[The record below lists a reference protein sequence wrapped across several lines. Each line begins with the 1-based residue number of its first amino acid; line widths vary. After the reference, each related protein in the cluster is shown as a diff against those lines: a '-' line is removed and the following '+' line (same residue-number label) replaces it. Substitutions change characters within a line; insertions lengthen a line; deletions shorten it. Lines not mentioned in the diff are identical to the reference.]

1 MMTIQ
6 TLKAEATRRGHF
18 YDNKEK
24 AMANWSKTWGLGMW
38 WKDLWAYKEY
48 TLGDFCMRVGNVY
61 RRHGSY
67 RHDDYFYKGES
78 VSLYKFKKLLASADE
93 PEITPEEQT
102 YIDEQRKIYL
112 VREREIKARRA
123 ALRSRRR
130 IARDCDVDQTLWPSL
145 AFSF

>member
-24 AMANWSKTWGLGMW
+24 AMANWSKTWGLGTW
-38 WKDLWAYKEY
+38 WKDRWAYKEY

-61 RRHGSY
+61 HRHGSY

-78 VSLYKFKKLLASADE
+78 VSRNFFPA
-93 PEITPEEQT
+93 PM
-102 YIDEQRKIYL
+102 
-112 VREREIKARRA
+112 
-123 ALRSRRR
+123 SRRLHQR
-130 IARDCDVDQTLWPSL
+130 SKPISTSKGKYTL
-145 AFSF
+145 FVNVR